1 MKQSTFIVLGAL
13 VILVLVGA
21 WVYLLFFGTPKDA
34 GQIFT
39 DLGLGGEEDG
49 GVVVPPEPVVE
60 EPVVN
65 MDRPRLRQLTTRP
78 VVGFTEVQ
86 ATSTDPIVVYYAE
99 AGTGHIYTIRL
110 DSGEENRISNTT
122 IAEASEASF
131 SPMGDAVAVRSKND
145 TRSGS
150 LTVGTFDTSAGNL
163 KTIPFSPQVV
173 DFRLESSSTLL
184 YTSRATN
191 GLTAEAYSL
200 TKGTATDL
208 FTVPFFEARIAW
220 GTSSRATHYVTPK
233 PSYLLEG
240 YLYSVGSGKMSRLPV
255 AGYGLT
261 SFSSGEYTLYTTTR
275 DAEPKSSIYNHATGA
290 TSPLSIAIVPEK
302 CTASTKQADLVWCG
316 HELKSAEFGFPDTW
330 YRGEN
335 SFKDSLWRIDPTL
348 GGAELLIDTFAAS
361 GREIDITDLTIG
373 QSETALYFINK
384 NDNTLWMYEL

>member
-13 VILVLVGA
+13 VILVLIGA

-39 DLGLGGEEDG
+39 DLGLGGEEDS

-65 MDRPRLRQLTTRP
+65 MDRPRLRQLTTKP
-78 VVGFTEVQ
+78 VIGFTEVQ
-86 ATSTDPIVVYYAE
+86 ATSTDPVVIYYAE
-99 AGTGHIYTIRL
+99 AGTGHVYTIRL

-131 SPMGDAVAVRSKND
+131 SPDGNAVAVRAKND
-145 TRSGS
+145 TRTSS
-150 LTVGTFDTSAGNL
+150 LTVGTFDTSAHNL
-163 KTIPFSPQVV
+163 KTIPFTPQVV
-173 DFRLESSSTLL
+173 DFKLQSSSTLL
-184 YTSRATN
+184 YTSRESS
-191 GLTAEAYSL
+191 GLTAKEYDL
-200 TKGTATDL
+200 TKGTASNL

-220 GTSSRATHYVTPK
+220 GTSSRATHYVVPK

-240 YLYSVGSGKMSRLPV
+240 YLYRVMGGTMSRLPV

-261 SFSSGEYTLYTTTR
+261 SFSAGNFTLYTTTR
-275 DAEPKSSIYNHATGA
+275 DAEPKSSIYNHGTGETA
-290 TSPLSIAIVPEK
+290 PLSIAILPEK
-302 CTASTKQADLVWCG
+302 CTASAKQTDIVWCA
-316 HELKSAEFGFPDTW
+316 HELKQIEFGFPDTW
-330 YRGEN
+330 YRGED
-335 SFKDSLWRIDPTL
+335 SFKDSLWRIDPVL
-348 GGAELLIDTFAAS
+348 GGAELVVDTFTAS
-361 GREIDITDLTIG
+361 GREIDITNLTVG